1 MVGAQWPPALPIQ
14 PVHNAAPHS
23 VLNGMGKIAC
33 MPHSFEG
40 VVFDM
45 DGLMLDTEPIYWAST
60 QQAASELGYSFDH
73 EMRAAFIGRSIP
85 AWQATLTQ
93 LFGADYPQ
101 FRRRRRQLWEQ
112 HVQEVGVSQKV
123 GLDELLNQLEE
134 DGLLKAIATS
144 SSRPD
149 ATLCLGRLANRFD
162 TIVTGDEVSRG
173 KPAPDI
179 FLLAAQRLALSPESC
194 LALEDS
200 ESGALAALA
209 ARMSVIIVP
218 DLKQLSGEL
227 SAQVHRVCSSLHD
240 VRQLFRLP

>member
-1 MVGAQWPPALPIQ
+1 
-14 PVHNAAPHS
+14 
-23 VLNGMGKIAC
+23 
-33 MPHSFEG
+33 
-40 VVFDM
+40 
-45 DGLMLDTEPIYWAST
+45 MLDTETIYWASM
-60 QQAASELGYSFDH
+60 QQAASELGYRFDH

-85 AWQATLTQ
+85 AWQAALTQ

-101 FRRRRRQLWEQ
+101 FRRRRRQFWEQ
-112 HVQEVGVSQKV
+112 HVQEVGVSQKA
-123 GLDELLNQLEE
+123 GLDELLNQLEA
-134 DGLLKAIATS
+134 DGLLKAVATS

-149 ATLCLGRLANRFD
+149 ATLCLGRLAHRFD

-179 FLLAAQRLALSPESC
+179 FLLAAQRLALLPESC

-200 ESGALAALA
+200 ESGVLAALA

-218 DLKQLSGEL
+218 DLKQPSGEL

-240 VRQLFRLP
+240 VRQLFRLS